1 MWCDTAYNLTKF
13 IILHSHWTEHCHW
26 TFFTKKTK
34 QMNICYAPNCAQ
46 FCNALKTSRNSN
58 CPQSN
63 EVWWK
68 FFFLGK
74 ICQYHRKRVR
84 DLQNSFLFAFRVLLK
99 YIHNLEIK
107 MFFQNSGNSFTL
119 YCLIYAWLKFYVNIM
134 RFSKAATQRGS
145 LVKVFWKCAANLQ
158 ETTHAEVWF
167 QESCKAIL
175 MKPHLGMDVLL

>member
-1 MWCDTAYNLTKF
+1 MPLIVPSFAMPSRLLGTPTVLN
-13 IILHSHWTEHCHW
+13 
-26 TFFTKKTK
+26 
-34 QMNICYAPNCAQ
+34 QMRFGGN
-46 FCNALKTSRNSN
+46 
-58 CPQSN
+58 
-63 EVWWK
+63 
-68 FFFLGK
+68 FFFWGK

-145 LVKVFWKCAANLQ
+145 LVKVF
-158 ETTHAEVWF
+158 
-167 QESCKAIL
+167 
-175 MKPHLGMDVLL
+175 